1 MKKYIGLMI
10 VLIIGFAFVTTG
22 FTVNTSDFEPLTTQ
36 VWAVSVTAEPGEV
49 GSLSQNFEAAHGA
62 YENVGDDDYVG
73 DYFNIE
79 QESYVSSGET
89 KRYIDISSP
98 YSGAYLSED
107 MTVIGMSSIQESFS
121 MENFPAGSAATV
133 SWFDLF

>member
-10 VLIIGFAFVTTG
+10 VLIIGSAFVTTG
-22 FTVNTSDFEPLTTQ
+22 FTVSISDPEPLTSQ
-36 VWAVSVTAEPGEV
+36 IWAVSVAADPGEV
-49 GSLSQNFEAAHGA
+49 GSLSQNYEAAHGS
-62 YENVGDDDYVG
+62 YENVEDDDYVG

-79 QESYVSSGET
+79 QQSYVSSGET

>member
-1 MKKYIGLMI
+1 MKKNIGLMI

-22 FTVNTSDFEPLTTQ
+22 FTVSTSGSEPLTSQ
-36 VWAVSVTAEPGEV
+36 IWAVSVSADPGEV
-49 GSLSQNFEAAHGA
+49 GSLTTNFQAAHGS
-62 YENVGDDDYVG
+62 YENVDDEDYVG

-79 QESYVSSGET
+79 QQSYVSSGET

-98 YSGAYLSED
+98 YSHAYLSED
-107 MTVIGMSSIQESFS
+107 MTVIGMASIRESFS

-133 SWFDLF
+133 SWWDLF

>member
-10 VLIIGFAFVTTG
+10 VLIIGFAFITTG
-22 FTVNTSDFEPLTTQ
+22 FTMSTSDSEPLTSQ
-36 VWAVSVTAEPGEV
+36 VWAVSVSADHGEV
-49 GSLSQNFEAAHGA
+49 GSLNQNFQAAHGA

-79 QESYVSSGET
+79 QDSYVSSGET

-107 MTVIGMSSIQESFS
+107 MTVIGITSIRETFS

-133 SWFDLF
+133 SWWDLF